1 MKHIVR
7 LLLASLLCLILSQVA
22 AAKVV
27 IKLANAGPDTPDNRT
42 VKAVAIFKN
51 MVETGTKGEIEVQ
64 AYHASKLGD
73 EREALEGIRMG
84 TIQMGTLS
92 GGPVPGFYP
101 PGMLYDIPFLFSSAP
116 AAWEFFKSD
125 TAKEFNEGFLKKTG
139 VRILATTENGFRHF
153 TNNVRPIH
161 SPADMKG
168 LKIRTMQNPAHM
180 AMVKALGADPTPI
193 AFGELY
199 MALQQKVVDGMECP
213 VSLINDMKFYEVQK
227 YMVLSGHLYNP
238 LYVFIGDEF
247 YQKLT
252 PEQQKIVADAAEA
265 LALAHDGFNQEV
277 DLNGLEKLK
286 QHGMEIY
293 KPSPSELA
301 AFKSLAQ
308 PAGLEFIK
316 EKIGA
321 EWVDKTLKAVAAA
334 EAKVGG
340 NSDAIIADAIKKANE
355 LYAAV
360 PKQ

>member
-1 MKHIVR
+1 MKHAVR
-7 LLLASLLCLILSQVA
+7 LLLACLLCLLLAQVA

-27 IKLANAGPDTPDNRT
+27 IKLANAGPDKPDNRT
-42 VKAVAIFKN
+42 VKAVAVFKHL
-51 MVETGTKGEIEVQ
+51 VETGTKGEVEVQ

-73 EREALEGIRMG
+73 EREALEGIQMG

-153 TNNVRPIH
+153 TDNTRPLRT
-161 SPADMKG
+161 PADMKG

-213 VSLINDMKFYEVQK
+213 VSLITDMKFYEVQK

-238 LYVFIGDEF
+238 LYVFIGEAF
-247 YQKLT
+247 YQKLD
-252 PEQQKIVADAAEA
+252 PAQQKVVAEAAEA

-277 DLNGLEKLK
+277 DLNGLDKLR
-286 QHGMEIY
+286 QAGMEIY
-293 KPSPSELA
+293 QPTPAEHD
-301 AFKSLAQ
+301 AFKALAQ
-308 PAGLEFIK
+308 PAGLAFIK

-321 EWVDKTLKAVAAA
+321 EWVDKTLKAVAVA
-334 EAKVGG
+334 EAKVDGRTE
-340 NSDAIIADAIKKANE
+340 AIVAETIKKAND